1 MNYQSCFTGVQKLQ
15 QKHVVCVFALVL
27 NLKYKGWIL
36 NIHFF
41 VTALVPLK
49 AAASLHLS
57 QSFLLFPYKPSLEPG
72 HCSRPKFRMTRSLA
86 SKIAFSLFLFS
97 LIAPLLTLP
106 RPRPTSRPQVSPIA
120 TSATK
125 RNPSYVVFKLTV
137 EHKEVPVQYP
147 FWFVRTVTCDWHGS
161 YFGVLTDLYL
171 CMLSSINTSTKTGV
185 IMLKIWCL

>member
-72 HCSRPKFRMTRSLA
+72 HFSRPKFRMTRSLA

-106 RPRPTSRPQVSPIA
+106 RPRPRPSCPQVFPIA
-120 TSATK
+120 ASATK
-125 RNPSYVVFKLTV
+125 RNPSHVVFKLTS
-137 EHKEVPVQYP
+137 EHLEVSVHYP
-147 FWFVRTVTCDWHGS
+147 FCLVRTVTCD
-161 YFGVLTDLYL
+161 
-171 CMLSSINTSTKTGV
+171 KAA
-185 IMLKIWCL
+185 

>member
-27 NLKYKGWIL
+27 NFKYKGWIL

-106 RPRPTSRPQVSPIA
+106 RPRPRPSCPQVFPIA
-120 TSATK
+120 ASATK
-125 RNPSYVVFKLTV
+125 RNPSHVVFKLTS
-137 EHKEVPVQYP
+137 EHLEVSVQYP
-147 FWFVRTVTCDWHGS
+147 FCLVRTVTRD
-161 YFGVLTDLYL
+161 
-171 CMLSSINTSTKTGV
+171 KAA
-185 IMLKIWCL
+185 

>member
-36 NIHFF
+36 NIHSF

-72 HCSRPKFRMTRSLA
+72 HFSRPKFRMTRSLA

-106 RPRPTSRPQVSPIA
+106 RPRPRPSCPQVFPIA
-120 TSATK
+120 ASATK
-125 RNPSYVVFKLTV
+125 RNPSHVVFKLTS
-137 EHKEVPVQYP
+137 EHLEVSVQYP
-147 FWFVRTVTCDWHGS
+147 FCLVRTVTRD
-161 YFGVLTDLYL
+161 
-171 CMLSSINTSTKTGV
+171 KAA
-185 IMLKIWCL
+185 